1 MTTAAPTFGQIKA
14 QVAAIR
20 HKIPAA
26 RVIGIR
32 SDGRWTGEHYKQDG
46 DETYVIEQC
55 DSPLAMRIALRENT
69 GQQTTKVLITSL
81 DDKDLS
87 EDILL
92 RLTKRR
98 LFSLSSWEVVKAL
111 FQAHV
116 IDPRL
121 TRHS

>member
-1 MTTAAPTFGQIKA
+1 MTAAAPTFGQIKA

-32 SDGRWTGEHYKQDG
+32 SDGRWTGENHKQDG

-69 GQQTTKVLITSL
+69 DQQTTKVLITSL

-87 EDILL
+87 EDILF

-98 LFSLSSWEVVKAL
+98 LFPLEQLGDRESRCSRRR
-111 FQAHV
+111 
-116 IDPRL
+116 RL
-121 TRHS
+121 TRD